1 MSLFEQIKK
10 SVKGSYGELKVDLV
24 LGYFTNNFCFTVRN
38 LLLVR
43 DGKSTQI
50 DNILF
55 TANKVYVLESK
66 NYSGWIYGSESGKS
80 WTQTLNHFGKIT
92 KSSFYN
98 PLSQNYGHIKY
109 LSKFLDIPLVNF
121 HNIIVFSNE
130 SELKNITTEK
140 SYNHVVNLKSLLNL
154 IKTLE
159 SESVQIYDWEDL
171 EKHELAIKSINKSGI
186 IESLKHNN
194 YVKKISNKRS
204 R

>member
-10 SVKGSYGELKVDLV
+10 SIKGSYGELKVDLV
-24 LGYFTNNFCFTVRN
+24 LGYFTNDFCFTVRN